1 MKIGNFISGICLV
14 VLGLFS
20 CTSEE
25 VIESVDGNASLS
37 IVLSVNDAATKAEL
51 GVTDNESSK
60 CIICI
65 F

>member
-37 IVLSVNDAATKAEL
+37 IVLSVNDAATKA
-51 GVTDNESSK
+51 
-60 CIICI
+60 
-65 F
+65 